1 MSLLELKERLDFLF
15 KELYNYNIST
25 DDARE
30 EIELYVQKNIDQVIS
45 SFKPTIFWKDKEV
58 IKQQISFWPLKKI
71 EKLIIKINEVE
82 IIIKK
87 NSTNSINI
95 LCDFIINQSSKVNN

>member
-1 MSLLELKERLDFLF
+1 MNKSRRILISNNTKIEDFYIKLLINYCIKFC
-15 KELYNYNIST
+15 KYNIKIEHLNHYSYEKIST
-25 DDARE
+25 
-30 EIELYVQKNIDQVIS
+30 
-45 SFKPTIFWKDKEV
+45 KDKEV

-71 EKLIIKINEVE
+71 EKLITKISEVE

>member
-1 MSLLELKERLDFLF
+1 MV
-15 KELYNYNIST
+15 NN
-25 DDARE
+25 
-30 EIELYVQKNIDQVIS
+30 QKNIDQAIT

-58 IKQQISFWPLKKI
+58 IKQQINFWPLKKI
-71 EKLIIKINEVE
+71 EKLIIKISEVE

-87 NSTNSINI
+87 NSTNSISI